1 MSPSEVKNKRIL
13 ISPLNWGFG
22 HVSRCVGLIHQL
34 KEQGNFVV
42 LACDNNQRA
51 IFLEYFPE
59 LEYVNHEG
67 YPFDFIGDGKFGNEL
82 IGAILPLR
90 ERLKKERIETE
101 ELVQR
106 FNINLVIAD
115 HRYGFISSHV
125 PSIFITHQY
134 ELPVKWY
141 EIAARKIHGQLMKKF
156 NEIWIMDYEDSRLAG
171 NLSVAPNE
179 VNRTYIGP
187 YSRFSLYDIPQ
198 EKTIEKVII
207 ISGPTVY
214 GQKLLDEQL
223 GDLNSKSVAIIA
235 SPEIKIPSGI
245 NSISKSWKE
254 QDIAIMSASHI
265 VSRSG
270 YSTIMDLELLK
281 TLATLFPTKGQRE
294 QEYLYDLHRQ
304 D

>member
-1 MSPSEVKNKRIL
+1 MSPSEVKNQRIL

-22 HVSRCVGLIHQL
+22 HVSRCIGLIHQL
-34 KEQGNFVV
+34 KEQDNFVV
-42 LACDNNQRA
+42 VACDKNQRA
-51 IFLEYFPE
+51 IFLEYFPD
-59 LEYVNHEG
+59 LQYVNHEG
-67 YPFDFIGDGKFGNEL
+67 YPFDFRGNGKFGQEL
-82 IGAILPLR
+82 VSAILPLR
-90 ERLKKERIETE
+90 ERLKNERIETE
-101 ELVQR
+101 KLVEK
-106 FNINLVIAD
+106 FNIDLVIAD
-115 HRYGFISSHV
+115 HRYGFISTQV
-125 PSIFITHQY
+125 PSVFITHQY

-141 EIAARKIHGQLMKKF
+141 EIAVRKVHRQLMKKF

-171 NLSVAPNE
+171 NLSVALNE

-187 YSRFSLYDIPQ
+187 YSRFSLYDVP
-198 EKTIEKVII
+198 KGKSIEKVII

-223 GDLNSKSVAIIA
+223 SELNSKSVAIIA
-235 SPEIKIPSGI
+235 SPEIKLPSGM

-281 TLATLFPTKGQRE
+281 TPATLFPTKGQRE
-294 QEYLYDLHRQ
+294 QEYLYDLHCHN
-304 D
+304 

>member
-22 HVSRCVGLIHQL
+22 HVSRCIGLIHQL

-67 YPFDFIGDGKFGNEL
+67 YPFDFKGDGKFGNEL

-90 ERLKKERIETE
+90 ERLKKERFETE

-115 HRYGFISSHV
+115 HRYGFISSQV

-141 EIAARKIHGQLMKKF
+141 EIAARKVHGQLMKKF

-179 VNRTYIGP
+179 IKRTYIGP

-235 SPEIKIPSGI
+235 SAEIKLPSGM

-281 TLATLFPTKGQRE
+281 TPATLFPTKGQRE